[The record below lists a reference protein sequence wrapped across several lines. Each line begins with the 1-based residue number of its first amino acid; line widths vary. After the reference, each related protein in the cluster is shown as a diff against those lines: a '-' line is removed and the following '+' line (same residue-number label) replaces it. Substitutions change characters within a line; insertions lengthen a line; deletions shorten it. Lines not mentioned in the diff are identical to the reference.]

1 MNFATAHELTAGYT
15 EYNPIRG
22 TSPMVFNQKVY
33 TASLLSA
40 IAKANPILSSLRL
53 SIPPPKL
60 ETPIPPSTSLSH
72 LCAIGA
78 SLPDSA
84 LPIFQTL
91 IQDLLLPSRPPIL
104 LCLDRLGYAM
114 KESAYRDANFKPI
127 HAHDLYLLK
136 WFLGFL
142 SGASPLPN
150 GGIVLAAT
158 SGSDTPLV
166 PALEIAIQETE
177 KSPQDP
183 GPPPY
188 PKSYKPI
195 RHALAKYDSRVLDV
209 FAKEGLEIQRL
220 ERLSKDEARALM
232 LYWAQNGMLGRRID
246 EDFVAE
252 KWAISG
258 GGVVGELERATV
270 QLGI

>member
-15 EYNPIRG
+15 EYSPIRG
-22 TSPMVFNQKVY
+22 TSPMIFGQKVY

-40 IAKANPILSSLRL
+40 IAKANPILSNLTL
-53 SIPPPKL
+53 STPPPRL
-60 ETPIPPSTSLSH
+60 ETQIPPSTPLSQ
-72 LCAIGA
+72 LCTIGA
-78 SLPDSA
+78 SEPNSA
-84 LPIFQTL
+84 LLIFETL
-91 IQDLLLPSRPPIL
+91 IKDLLLPSRPPLL

-114 KESAYRDANFKPI
+114 KESAYRDANIKPI

-142 SGASPLPN
+142 SGTSPLPN

-158 SGSDTPLV
+158 SGSDAPLV
-166 PALEIAIQETE
+166 PALEVAIQEKE
-177 KSPQDP
+177 NPPQDL

-195 RHALAKYDSRVLDV
+195 RHALTKYDSRVLDF

-220 ERLSKDEARALM
+220 ERLSKDEARALI
-232 LYWAQNGMLGRRID
+232 LYWAQSGMLGRRID
-246 EDFVAE
+246 EDYVAE

-270 QLGI
+270 QLGA